1 MFSTRLFR
9 PSRHR
14 PLIWCIVLTLLFV
27 QGLRMHFHTFV
38 DHEPLHGHG
47 HALELHIGGM
57 VADSGHDDP
66 DSETAL
72 DKFALL
78 KLKRVHTDATALA
91 LIAALPLLILVLVG
105 RGLRPP
111 GRLRH
116 PSPGGHVRTPPLRAP
131 PL

>member
-1 MFSTRLFR
+1 MFVTRLFR

-14 PLIWCIVLTLLFV
+14 PAIWCLVLALLIV
-27 QGLRMHFHTFV
+27 QGLRVHFHTFA
-38 DHEPLHGHG
+38 DHEPLHGHD
-47 HALELHIGGM
+47 HAFELHVGGM
-57 VADSGHDDP
+57 AADSGHDEP

-78 KLKRVHTDATALA
+78 KLKRVHTDAVAVALV
-91 LIAALPLLILVLVG
+91 AALPLSMLVLVG
-105 RGLRPP
+105 RGFRPP

-116 PSPGGHVRTPPLRAP
+116 PSPGSHVRTPPLRAP